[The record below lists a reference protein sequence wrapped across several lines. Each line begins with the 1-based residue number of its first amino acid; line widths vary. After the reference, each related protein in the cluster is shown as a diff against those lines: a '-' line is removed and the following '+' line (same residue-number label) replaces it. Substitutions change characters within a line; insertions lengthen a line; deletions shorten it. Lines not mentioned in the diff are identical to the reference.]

1 MPRRM
6 ESDHKSRANYV
17 PGRQKVQNLSLLLYS
32 SSQPCEGALII
43 IQISKLRPQEEFI
56 KVDIIDW
63 RTVVLL

>member
-17 PGRQKVQNLSLLLYS
+17 PGRQKVQNLSLP
-32 SSQPCEGALII
+32 SSQPCEGALSI
-43 IQISKLRPQEEFI
+43 IQISELRPEEQFI
-56 KVDIIDW
+56 KLDIINW